1 MANSFKAQVDDFIK
15 DSNARALAVF
25 QAAAQDVIK
34 DAQIIDDKGG
44 NMPLDTSFLVN
55 SGQANIGSLPIG
67 PDVKPKGYALQD
79 WNPAETTTTIN
90 RVKLGDTLYF
100 GWTANYARYMENR
113 FKFMRSAAQLWPDH
127 VNKRALEFKK

>member
-25 QAAAQDVIK
+25 QAAAQDVIQ

-55 SGQANIGSLPIG
+55 SGQASIDVLPIG
-67 PDVKPKGYALQD
+67 PDVRPKNYVQQD
-79 WNPAETTTTIN
+79 WNPSETVTTIN

-113 FKFMRSAAQLWPDH
+113 FKFMRSAAQLWPEH
-127 VNKRALEFKK
+127 VSKRAAEFKK